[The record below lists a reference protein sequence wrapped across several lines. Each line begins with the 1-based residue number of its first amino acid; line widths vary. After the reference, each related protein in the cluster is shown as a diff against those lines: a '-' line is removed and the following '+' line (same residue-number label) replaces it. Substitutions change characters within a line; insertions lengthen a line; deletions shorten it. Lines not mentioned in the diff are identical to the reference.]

1 MVFVIIRI
9 FARLK
14 ALEKLFVDDVF
25 VILALIM
32 TFASA
37 ILWQTYAKFMF
48 QLLAVA
54 YGSQPG
60 PNFATDFEHYSK
72 ASAAV
77 VILFYSTLWA
87 IKISFLIFFKR
98 LGKNV
103 RQQKLLWWS
112 IFGFTM
118 ATYFASIGVIPYS
131 CFVDSLDEV
140 LRNCSTKSATRFQ
153 ELAIKL
159 NCLWDVLTDFMSLYS
174 PRGNDHG

>member
-1 MVFVIIRI
+1 MVFVVIRI

-14 ALEKLFVDDVF
+14 TSKKLFADDTF
-25 VILALIM
+25 VILALILAL
-32 TFASA
+32 ASA
-37 ILWQTYAKFMF
+37 VIWQIFVKYMYEM
-48 QLLAVA
+48 LAVA

-77 VILFYSTLWA
+77 VIFFYSTLWA

-103 RQQKLLWWS
+103 GRQKLLWWP

-118 ATYFASIGVIPYS
+118 ATYFASIGVIPYN
-131 CFVDSLDEV
+131 CFMDSLDEV
-140 LRNCSTKSATRFQ
+140 LRNCSTNSATRFQ
-153 ELAIKL
+153 EITIKL
-159 NCLWDVLTDFMSLYS
+159 NCLWDVLTDFLSLS
-174 PRGNDHG
+174 TLHGK